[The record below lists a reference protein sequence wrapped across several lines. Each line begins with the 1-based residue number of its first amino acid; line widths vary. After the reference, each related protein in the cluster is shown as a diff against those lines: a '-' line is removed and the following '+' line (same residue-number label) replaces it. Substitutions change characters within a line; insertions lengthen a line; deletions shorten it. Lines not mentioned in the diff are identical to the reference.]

1 MKSFRIAVATL
12 SSVIAIGSWVS
23 VGSGQA
29 PQGNPQLPGAPIG
42 GSGEAIFPAFE
53 AWGPVKDGTN
63 TILIGYYNRNKTA
76 FDIPIG
82 PNNRIEPG
90 GPDMGQPT
98 HFMPGRHYG
107 TFSIQPP
114 KDFGNKK
121 LTWTIVV
128 NGQTSA
134 VQVSLNKPYWVD
146 FFNNPSTGNTPPT
159 IRFAQNGPE
168 LQGPPLGYAQTLTA
182 SVNQPLPLKVWV
194 SDKPNTYDPEEG
206 LPDSARTRPRPGAA
220 PADGDAAAGRGRGA
234 ARGGTPAAPNFDIS
248 AAAGSGRGR
257 GGRGGTP
264 ADVTVNW
271 KPHRK
276 PGSLTFS
283 EETQRFQNRGNINAV
298 FEATTNATFGAA
310 GEYVIRVQVNDAT
323 GDGGG
328 GDQCCW
334 SDALIKVNVK

>member
-1 MKSFRIAVATL
+1 MKSFRVAVAML
-12 SSVIAIGSWVS
+12 ASVIAIGSWAT

-29 PQGNPQLPGAPIG
+29 PQGNPQLPGAPLG

-63 TILIGYYNRNKTA
+63 TILVGYFNRNKA
-76 FDIPIG
+76 ALDIPVG
-82 PNNRIEPG
+82 PNNRLEPG

-98 HFMPGRHYG
+98 HFLPGRHYG
-107 TFSIQPP
+107 TFSIQTP

-121 LTWTIVV
+121 ITWTIVA

-134 VQVSLNKPYWVD
+134 VQLSLNKPYWVD
-146 FFNNPSTGNTPPT
+146 FFRNPSTGNTPPT
-159 IRFAQNGPE
+159 VRMSQNGPE
-168 LQGPPLGYAQTLTA
+168 LSGPPLGYAQTLTA
-182 SVNQPLPLKVWV
+182 SVNQPLALKVWV

-206 LPDSARTRPRPGAA
+206 LPDSARSRPRPGTAA
-220 PADGDAAAGRGRGA
+220 ADGDAAGGRGRGA
-234 ARGGTPAAPNFDIS
+234 ARGGAAPQPNFDIS
-248 AAAGSGRGR
+248 AAGGGRGR

-264 ADVTVNW
+264 ADIVVTW

-276 PGSLTFS
+276 PGPLTFS

-298 FEATTNATFGAA
+298 FEAATNATFGAP
-310 GEYVIRVQVNDAT
+310 GEYVVRAQVNDAT

-334 SDALIKVNVK
+334 TTAHVKVTVK